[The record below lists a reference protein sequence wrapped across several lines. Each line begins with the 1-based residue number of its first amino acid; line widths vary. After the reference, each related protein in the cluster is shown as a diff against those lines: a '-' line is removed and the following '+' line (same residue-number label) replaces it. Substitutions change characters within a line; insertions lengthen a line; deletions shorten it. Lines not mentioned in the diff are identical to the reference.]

1 MRCIHVPDM
10 ARMFEIENRR
20 KFGTRREL
28 KLWLHGV
35 RPVMTGMG
43 SVGGKADV
51 DEAAVTVKVP
61 VVVVYEE
68 SYVWGLRST
77 LLAYRPCAD

>member
-1 MRCIHVPDM
+1 M
-10 ARMFEIENRR
+10 ARMFEIENSR

-43 SVGGKADV
+43 SVGGNADV
-51 DEAAVTVKVP
+51 DGAAVTVGKSLWWLCMKKVT
-61 VVVVYEE
+61 Y
-68 SYVWGLRST
+68 GGN
-77 LLAYRPCAD
+77 